1 MPKEQHVAHVAHG
14 KLLAAKVGP
23 TELGRVAGA
32 SKQLARKWLEGAV
45 PGERFRPAIES
56 KYSIAP
62 QDWQTRGGAGVSHGR
77 TSTPPARVPISIAAP
92 PVPSKLPKVRGETV
106 GAQLTHIARLIAELQ
121 RGRKGAKL
129 ADAQRSIRYESQ
141 LIELRAK
148 LLEERE
154 RGHER
159 AELQA
164 ARLAEIAERRQ
175 QRAAAAREVRRQEV
189 LNSQEFRDAEEEL
202 LQCFGHLPGAAEAID
217 KFEAERKALNSN
229 GQ

>member
-1 MPKEQHVAHVAHG
+1 MAKTEFIAHAAHA

-23 TELGRVAGA
+23 TVLGKVAGA
-32 SKQLARKWLEGAV
+32 SPQLAAKWLAGAV
-45 PGERFRPAIES
+45 PGDRFRPALEA
-56 KYSIAP
+56 KYGIRS
-62 QDWQTRGGAGVSHGR
+62 QDWQTRGGAGASPSKAPTTTARASVSV
-77 TSTPPARVPISIAAP
+77 SPP
-92 PVPSKLPKVRGETV
+92 PVPSKLPAVRGETV
-106 GAQLTHIARLIAELQ
+106 SAQLGHIARLITELQ
-121 RGRKGAKL
+121 KGRKGAKL

-141 LIELRAK
+141 LVELRAK

-175 QRAAAAREVRRQEV
+175 QRASAAREVRRQEV
-189 LNSQEFRDAEEEL
+189 LNSQEFRDAEDEL
-202 LQCFGHLPGAAEAID
+202 LQCFGHLPGAAEAIER
-217 KFEAERKALNSN
+217 FENERKALTN